1 MLLTHLSLVIA
12 SSLPLGPMEPAAAWA
27 FSSGPQA
34 GKGGCVCGVP
44 PPIVGVPKP
53 GLPEKLSVAPGPPA
67 LAPRGASAIPKAGS
81 VGLAGPTPGPTV
93 TGPCI
98 RTYDPLGWDHWW
110 RLERDGFIKLRD
122 TVRRRHVVGT
132 VGLSAIA
139 RADLP
144 PSRALVD
151 AAVVP
156 ALIDVLEN
164 ESSPEMLRSAL
175 IAVARIGA
183 GQRVG
188 SADAELALARHLA
201 SSSQEVSETA
211 ALALGIFGGESC
223 FASLE
228 ALLSGSDAGVALVGR
243 GKVPSRTQ
251 AFAAFGMGALA
262 FDAGNVNLTQRAA
275 AALVETLMADH
286 AVSDVPV
293 AAMLALS
300 QCPLPK
306 LVTLPRG
313 KIRTAEAREAVISST
328 GMLRWLLARL
338 NAQHSDGQISSLQ
351 EHAFCLTAVA
361 HFARDADEGLR
372 GEVLNRL
379 RAEAGNRK
387 LASQIRSSAVIAL
400 GELARSSGSKADRAA
415 LQMLTDFMDSGQ
427 PLERRMAAM
436 ALAQASAR
444 AGLGDDPLA
453 ASDPAGRALQRMLL
467 RGGSTER
474 PWGALALGVQAFYL
488 DQGVQGVRLASAK
501 EIQQRGEMRRALAKQ
516 KNVST
521 IGAYALGVALM
532 HKNAEPGARL
542 SAGKV
547 AFEAYQRIGEPKAR
561 GYLAMA
567 LGLTGY
573 GPAKDTLLQDVTASV
588 SQPSLLWHTAV
599 GLGLIGDVRL
609 APTLIEALIAAPSHG
624 SRAAIAVALGTI
636 GDRRAVV
643 PLLGLVADKSHPTAS
658 RSMAI
663 VGIGILCENSALPW
677 RNPMA
682 HALPYAALTDT
693 LGGDGNPIFDIL

>member
-1 MLLTHLSLVIA
+1 
-12 SSLPLGPMEPAAAWA
+12 
-27 FSSGPQA
+27 
-34 GKGGCVCGVP
+34 
-44 PPIVGVPKP
+44 
-53 GLPEKLSVAPGPPA
+53 
-67 LAPRGASAIPKAGS
+67 
-81 VGLAGPTPGPTV
+81 
-93 TGPCI
+93 
-98 RTYDPLGWDHWW
+98 
-110 RLERDGFIKLRD
+110 
-122 TVRRRHVVGT
+122 
-132 VGLSAIA
+132 
-139 RADLP
+139 
-144 PSRALVD
+144 
-151 AAVVP
+151 
-156 ALIDVLEN
+156 
-164 ESSPEMLRSAL
+164 
-175 IAVARIGA
+175 
-183 GQRVG
+183 
-188 SADAELALARHLA
+188 
-201 SSSQEVSETA
+201 
-211 ALALGIFGGESC
+211 
-223 FASLE
+223 
-228 ALLSGSDAGVALVGR
+228 
-243 GKVPSRTQ
+243 
-251 AFAAFGMGALA
+251 
-262 FDAGNVNLTQRAA
+262 
-275 AALVETLMADH
+275 
-286 AVSDVPV
+286 
-293 AAMLALS
+293 
-300 QCPLPK
+300 
-306 LVTLPRG
+306 
-313 KIRTAEAREAVISST
+313 
-328 GMLRWLLARL
+328 
-338 NAQHSDGQISSLQ
+338 
-351 EHAFCLTAVA
+351 
-361 HFARDADEGLR
+361 
-372 GEVLNRL
+372 
-379 RAEAGNRK
+379 
-387 LASQIRSSAVIAL
+387 
-400 GELARSSGSKADRAA
+400 
-415 LQMLTDFMDSGQ
+415 
-427 PLERRMAAM
+427 MAAM
-436 ALAQASAR
+436 ALAQASAN

-663 VGIGILCENSALPW
+663 VGIGVLCENSALPW

-693 LGGDGNPIFDIL
+693 LGGEGNPIFDIL